1 MFVLFLKI
9 LRFVFRFRLQVSVI
23 QSCSQSTN
31 KVLHALQ
38 QNFPA
43 ASKTQLRNKVREILD
58 FVDTHWQ
65 IYWSNVITEHS
76 QAILNSLYS
85 FYWNLTRNWELR
97 ETLLSYLIKIT
108 TAYCLCFLL
117 NIHFY
122 RTGLIN
128 VGCSGN
134 SQR

>member
-97 ETLLSYLIKIT
+97 
-108 TAYCLCFLL
+108 
-117 NIHFY
+117 
-122 RTGLIN
+122 TGLIN